1 MRATILGSGGPLGM
15 PVPMCDCD
23 YCETG
28 PQRLRAGLIVETEEA
43 TLVFDISPDIRQQ
56 LIQTGK
62 EEVDA
67 FFPTHAHFDHFG
79 GFPDL
84 NNLKKFT
91 ESEIQVYGS
100 EAVQEYINE
109 VFSWTDVDFEVIDE
123 RKEIGDLKVE
133 VFMVEHNDYLPMQG
147 FSITKDDKKV
157 VYIPDLKS
165 LDPSDKY
172 KDADILFVD
181 GMYLFDEHVENED
194 HASGSELKNEIEKVG
209 ADRVVL
215 LGNSEHF
222 NQMTLQE
229 EKEETEYQLG
239 EDFEKFEV

>member
-23 YCETG
+23 YCEAG
-28 PQRLRAGLIVETEEA
+28 PQRLRAGLMVENEET

-56 LIQTGK
+56 LIRTGRV
-62 EEVDA
+62 EVDA
-67 FFPTHAHFDHFG
+67 FFPTHSHFDHFG
-79 GFPDL
+79 GFPEL

-109 VFSWTDVDFEVIDE
+109 VFSWTDVDFEVIDD

-133 VFMVEHNDYLPMQG
+133 VFAVEHNNYLPMQG
-147 FSITKDDKKV
+147 FSITKNNKKV

-165 LDPSDKY
+165 LPPSGKY
-172 KDADILFVD
+172 EGADLLFVD
-181 GMYLFDEHVENED
+181 GMYLFDEDAEDED
-194 HASGSELKNEIEKVG
+194 HASGSELKNEIEKVN
-209 ADRVVL
+209 AERVVL

-222 NQMTLQE
+222 NQMTLE
-229 EKEETEYQLG
+229 EERSATEYEIGQ
-239 EDFEKFEV
+239 DFEQFEV